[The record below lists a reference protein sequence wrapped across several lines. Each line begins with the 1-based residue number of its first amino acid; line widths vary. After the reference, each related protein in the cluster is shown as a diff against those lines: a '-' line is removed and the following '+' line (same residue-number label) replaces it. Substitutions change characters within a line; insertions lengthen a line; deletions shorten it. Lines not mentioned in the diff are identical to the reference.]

1 MRLFLI
7 LFSVDDPIGKYILDK
22 IVTIAVVFQ
31 VFLSFL
37 SFFLTQVGD
46 SRVGNENFGALT
58 INVTRPDQFSLAQSP
73 PFKRKIAPS
82 YLHGSSLTVP

>member
-46 SRVGNENFGALT
+46 SRVGNENFGLFAAEKKKTASLLT
-58 INVTRPDQFSLAQSP
+58 IAE
-73 PFKRKIAPS
+73 S
-82 YLHGSSLTVP
+82 YQV